1 MDSFFAVTAPGLE
14 GLTTLE
20 LLRLDLLPAQET
32 VAAKPVSTL
41 PRPDSGGVLF
51 KGDLDALYRAN
62 LYLRTASRV
71 LARVGTFFYA
81 TTFVDLREK
90 ASRLPW
96 DRFIRPGQPVD
107 IRVTCH
113 KSKLY
118 HSDGVAERIAGA
130 IYDRLGH
137 ESKIQKEVDE
147 EADNS
152 PQLVV
157 VRLYKDQVT
166 VSMDSSG
173 DLLHR
178 RGYRQAV
185 AKAPLRETLAAAMLM
200 ASGWD
205 KKSPLIDPF
214 CGSGTIPIEAALMAL
229 NIPPGMNRHFAFMD
243 WPSYDES
250 RWNAIKAE
258 VESQPVTELPIYASD
273 RDAGAVEMA
282 RENAERA
289 GVAEAIQFDCQ
300 AVSAIHPPE
309 QKFGWVVTNP
319 PYGLRVSEG
328 KDLRNLYAQ
337 FGNVLRA
344 RCLGWNVAVLSSDLA
359 LLGQMGLKLD
369 TFFSMSN
376 GGVSVRLGRGI
387 VKEQGDNQ

>member
-1 MDSFFAVTAPGLE
+1 M
-14 GLTTLE
+14 
-20 LLRLDLLPAQET
+20 
-32 VAAKPVSTL
+32 
-41 PRPDSGGVLF
+41 LF
-51 KGDLDALYRAN
+51 KGGLDELYRAN
-62 LYLRTASRV
+62 LHLRTASRI

-96 DRFIRPGQPVD
+96 DRFLHPGQPVS

-113 KSKLY
+113 KSRLY

-130 IYDRLGH
+130 IFDHMGK
-137 ESKIQKEVDE
+137 ESKILKAVDSDE
-147 EADNS
+147 EEDA

-173 DLLHR
+173 ELLHK

-205 KKSPLIDPF
+205 RKSPLVDPF
-214 CGSGTIPIEAALMAL
+214 CGSGTIPLEAAMMAL
-229 NIPPGMNRHFAFMD
+229 GIPPGINRHFAFMD
-243 WPSYDES
+243 WPSYDEA
-250 RWNAIKAE
+250 RWNTIKAE
-258 VESQPVTELPIYASD
+258 AETLPVTELPIFGSD
-273 RDAGAVEMA
+273 RDAGAIEMA
-282 RENAERA
+282 QENAERA
-289 GVAEAIQFDCQ
+289 GVANAIQFECQ
-300 AVSAIHPPE
+300 PISAIHPPD

-344 RCLGWNVAVLSSDLA
+344 KCLGWNVAILSSDLS
-359 LLGQMGLKLD
+359 LFGQMGFKLD
-369 TFFSMSN
+369 PSFSMNN
-376 GGVSVRLGRGI
+376 GGVPVKLGRG
-387 VKEQGDNQ
+387 VVREPGDN